1 MSPIQLV
8 ADIDESGFL
17 CRFRPD
23 SAHRTEETS
32 TGLRAA
38 LSAHAPASGRP
49 RPLLARTRS
58 CPGSLAGGSGA
69 TEATVAMELAED
81 WLVESLRL

>member
-1 MSPIQLV
+1 MDLV
-8 ADIDESGFL
+8 FL
-17 CRFRPD
+17 RRFHPD

-38 LSAHAPASGRP
+38 LSASAPASGRP
-49 RPLLARTRS
+49 RPLLARARA

>member
-1 MSPIQLV
+1 MSPILLV

-17 CRFRPD
+17 RRFHPN
-23 SAHRTEETS
+23 SVHRTEETS
-32 TGLRAA
+32 TGLRAM
-38 LSAHAPASGRP
+38 LSVRAPACGRL
-49 RPLLARTRS
+49 RLLLARARA
-58 CPGSLAGGSGA
+58 CPGSLPGGSGA

>member
-1 MSPIQLV
+1 MNLLFCV
-8 ADIDESGFL
+8 AFTWTLHTEPKKRQQGF
-17 CRFRPD
+17 
-23 SAHRTEETS
+23 AQ
-32 TGLRAA
+32 LRAPTTQ
-38 LSAHAPASGRP
+38 LGGRP
-49 RPLLARTRS
+49 RPLARTRA